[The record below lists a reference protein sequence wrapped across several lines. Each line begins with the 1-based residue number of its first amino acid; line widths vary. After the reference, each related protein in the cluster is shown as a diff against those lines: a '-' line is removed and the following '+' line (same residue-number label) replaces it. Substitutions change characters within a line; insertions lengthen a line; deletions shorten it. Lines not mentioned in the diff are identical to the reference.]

1 MKNVRFHIFWGFIV
15 LLVFISFGI
24 AFHFVTRE
32 TVPVLTRIIIL
43 LLFPLTVIPLLTLMF
58 FVSKSLAKLYFERRH
73 KILGYKFKTKFV
85 VTLVVLTLIP
95 ATFLFIISSG
105 IITNY
110 IERWFAPQI
119 REPLDDSIEIAK
131 ALYDIEREKTLDYA
145 RSLSTGQP
153 IAGNYHVNRIRE
165 IPNDATETVQAAFDG
180 KTAVEVISGK
190 DGDTVRAAVPH
201 IIEGKQKGI
210 IIVEYLIPHKITTN
224 VANIKSAHENYL
236 TLESLKTPLKINYL
250 LILGFLTLIVVFI
263 ALWVALRIA
272 RGITDPIQSLAQA
285 TELVAAGDLTV
296 NVEINREDEIGLLVH
311 SFNKMVKELKDGK
324 ESLQSAYL
332 ELESI
337 LDNIDSGV
345 IMLDTSGTIRMIN
358 GAACS
363 ILSISSENVIKKH
376 YSELLQN
383 IKSTELQ
390 KLIQGL
396 EGKEFR
402 PIKKELKA
410 IIGDRR
416 LILSVFITS
425 LRDSQKYIGILVV
438 VDDLTEIIEAEKVL
452 TWQEIARRVA
462 HEIKNPLTPIKL
474 STERL
479 MKKWEQ
485 KDADFDQVFQR
496 SAKTII
502 QEVDG
507 LKKLVDEFSKIGKMP
522 EINKIPTHIPTILD
536 EVINLYKGYKGLE
549 IHTTIPDDPPLVD
562 LDGVQF
568 KRVIINIFDNA
579 LQAFSNSGTIHIA
592 IDFDISINK
601 AYISIADDGPGI
613 KDDDKEKLFLPYFST
628 KKDGTGLGL
637 AIASRIITEH
647 RGYIRIRDNEPHGTI
662 VTIEIPIKER

>member
-1 MKNVRFHIFWGFIV
+1 
-15 LLVFISFGI
+15 
-24 AFHFVTRE
+24 
-32 TVPVLTRIIIL
+32 
-43 LLFPLTVIPLLTLMF
+43 MF
-58 FVSKSLAKLYFERRH
+58 FVSKSLVKLYFERRN

-131 ALYDIEREKTLDYA
+131 TLYDIERKKTLDYA
-145 RSLSTGQP
+145 MALSKGKPTTGDYRV
-153 IAGNYHVNRIRE
+153 NYLRK

-180 KTAVEVISGK
+180 KSGVEVISGK
-190 DGDTVRAAVPH
+190 EGDTVRAAVPEFS
-201 IIEGKQKGI
+201 EGKQKGI
-210 IIVEYLIPHKITTN
+210 LVVEYLIPHEITTN
-224 VANIKSAHENYL
+224 VMNIKSAHENYL
-236 TLESLKTPLKINYL
+236 TLESLKTPLKVNYL
-250 LILGFLTLIVVFI
+250 LILGFLTIIVVFI

-272 RGITDPIQSLAQA
+272 KGITDPIQSLAQA
-285 TELVAAGDLTV
+285 TELVAAGDLKV
-296 NVEINREDEIGLLVH
+296 NVDINREDEIGLLVN
-311 SFNKMVKELKDGK
+311 SFNNMVKELKDGK

-345 IMLDTSGTIRMIN
+345 IMLDTLGTIRMIN

-363 ILSISSENVIKKH
+363 ILNISSVNVIKKH
-376 YSELLQN
+376 YRELLQS

-390 KLIQGL
+390 KLIQGI

-402 PIKKELKA
+402 PVRKELKA

-416 LILSVFITS
+416 VILRVFITS

-438 VDDLTEIIEAEKVL
+438 FDDLTEIIEAEKVL

-485 KDADFDQVFQR
+485 GDTDFDQVFQQ
-496 SAKTII
+496 SAQTII
-502 QEVDG
+502 QEVDS
-507 LKKLVDEFSKIGKMP
+507 LKRLVDEFSKIGKMP
-522 EINKIPTHIPTILD
+522 EIHKIPTNIPTILD
-536 EVINLYKGYKGLE
+536 EVVNLYKGFKGIE
-549 IHTTIPDDPPLVD
+549 IHTSIPDNLPLVY
-562 LDGVQF
+562 LDEEQF

-579 LQAFSNSGTIHIA
+579 MQAMSDSGTIHVT
-592 IDFDISINK
+592 IDFDIPLNK
-601 AYISIADDGPGI
+601 AYLSIADDGPGI
-613 KDDDKEKLFLPYFST
+613 KDEDKEKLFLPYFST
-628 KKDGTGLGL
+628 RTNGTGLGL
-637 AIASRIITEH
+637 AIANRIITEH
-647 RGYIRIRDNEPHGTI
+647 RGYIRIRDNKPHGTI
-662 VTIEIPIKER
+662 VTIEIPIKEI